1 MDDPL
6 STLFTRFRPTAKMSF
21 SGTVC
26 GMLEGQHEVELGH
39 LHLMRKGSMTV
50 QPRGGTAVHLG
61 EPGMVFLPRS
71 LPHTLTAD
79 EGNDAT
85 LLCAT
90 VEIGQQAGSPLALAL
105 PEVVVLPFRKMPP
118 LHPALEL
125 LFAEFATAGSGRQ
138 TALERLLEYII
149 ILVLRHQMEAGGAK
163 TGLLAGLA
171 DRGLSRSLTAMHH
184 DPKRRWSLQSLA
196 EEAGMSRARFA
207 ERFHEVLGT
216 TPMAYLGAWRIS
228 LAQDLLLQGRPAKSA
243 AADAGYTSA
252 AAFTRAFARSVG
264 RSPTQWLAE
273 RRDSEES

>member
-6 STLFTRFRPTAKMSF
+6 NTLFTRFRPTAKMAF

-26 GMLEGQHEVELGH
+26 GMLNDYHEVELGH
-39 LHLMRKGSMTV
+39 LHMMRSGSMTV
-50 QPRGGTAVHLG
+50 QPRGESAVHLG

-90 VEIGQQAGSPLALAL
+90 VEIGQQVGSPLALAL
-105 PEVVVLPFRKMPP
+105 PTVVVMPFREMPQ

-125 LFAEFATAGSGRQ
+125 LFSEFAGTGSGRG
-138 TALERLLEYII
+138 TALERLLEYIL
-149 ILVLRHQMEAGGAK
+149 ILVLRHQIEAGNAK

-171 DRGLSRSLTAMHH
+171 DRGLARSLTVMHEH
-184 DPKRRWSLQSLA
+184 PKRSWSLQSLA

-207 ERFHEVLGT
+207 DCFHEVLGT
-216 TPMAYLGAWRIS
+216 TPMAYLAAWRIS

-243 AADAGYTSA
+243 AAESGYTSA
-252 AAFTRAFARSVG
+252 AAFTRAFARG
-264 RSPTQWLAE
+264 TGKSPTQWLTE
-273 RRDSEES
+273 RRASGG